1 MTPSRLCIRL
11 ATLGAIAV
19 ALAGCETTGA
29 SAPGPVAAAPAA
41 PPMTHSEAAMECWMG
56 TEKTD
61 ARMNLDKRAD
71 IVDRC
76 IKDKMS
82 KASAPNG

>member
-1 MTPSRLCIRL
+1 MTPSRIAIRL
-11 ATLGAIAV
+11 AALGAIAV

-29 SAPGPVAAAPAA
+29 GSQAAVAAAPPP

-61 ARMNLDKRAD
+61 AHMNLDKRAD

-82 KASAPNG
+82 KAPAPNG

>member
-1 MTPSRLCIRL
+1 MTSSRTCIRL
-11 ATLGAIAV
+11 AALGAIAL

-29 SAPGPVAAAPAA
+29 GPQAAVAAAPPP

-61 ARMNLDKRAD
+61 GRMNLDKRAD

-82 KASAPNG
+82 KAPSPKG

>member
-1 MTPSRLCIRL
+1 
-11 ATLGAIAV
+11 
-19 ALAGCETTGA
+19 
-29 SAPGPVAAAPAA
+29 
-41 PPMTHSEAAMECWMG
+41 MG

-82 KASAPNG
+82 KTAAPKG

>member
-1 MTPSRLCIRL
+1 MTASRMCIRL
-11 ATLGAIAV
+11 AALGAIAV
-19 ALAGCETTGA
+19 ALAGCETTGVGSQA
-29 SAPGPVAAAPAA
+29 AVAAAPPA

-82 KASAPNG
+82 KAAAPKG